1 MANDK
6 AEGDENEGHF
16 KSMIFMAFQFQDCP
30 ALAALF
36 SMDRFIQHKEMPM
49 KEAMLASMENT
60 GVDIMPAAV
69 IPGDIPFS
77 WK

>member
-1 MANDK
+1 
-6 AEGDENEGHF
+6 
-16 KSMIFMAFQFQDCP
+16 MAFQFQDCP
-30 ALAALF
+30 SLAALF

-49 KEAMLASMENT
+49 KEAVLASLENT

-77 WK
+77 RK